1 MKISVAI
8 CTWNRSRL
16 LKQTLESIAATNRS
30 SIDSWELI
38 VVDNNST
45 DNTREVVTGFSDRL
59 PIIYVQET
67 EQGHSASRNRAIESA
82 TGDLIVW
89 TDNDVIVDANW
100 LQAYQSAA
108 NRYPDSVFF
117 GGVIQPVFESPRPA
131 WLEETWQK
139 CKAVYAERD
148 LGGKEF
154 EFQPN
159 QFPYGANFAVRANV
173 QQQFRFDTSVGRVSG
188 GLVGEDEIEMLR
200 RVTAAGHVG
209 VWIPSAKLQHFI
221 PDDRVTP
228 EYVRNYFIGQ
238 GVANVMN
245 QKSSYATANK
255 ARWAAWYNQ
264 VCFRL
269 KRKRKSPEEWVS
281 HLICSS
287 IARGEFL
294 QMKSKRRT
302 HDGSAIA

>member
-67 EQGHSASRNRAIESA
+67 EQGLSASRNRAIESV

-100 LQAYQSAA
+100 LRAYQSAA
-108 NRYPDSVFF
+108 NRYPDSAFF
-117 GGVIQPVFESPRPA
+117 GGVIRPVFESPCPA

-139 CKAVYAERD
+139 CKGVYAVRD
-148 LGGKEF
+148 LGKKEF

-173 QQQFRFDTSVGRVSG
+173 QRQFRFDTSIGRVSG
-188 GLVGEDEIEMLR
+188 GLVGEEEIEMLR

-209 VWIPSAKLQHFI
+209 TWIPSAKLQHFI
-221 PDDRVTP
+221 PNDRVTP

-238 GVANVMN
+238 GIANVMN
-245 QKSSYATANK
+245 RKGSYATVNK

-269 KRKRKSPEEWVS
+269 KQHKKSPDEWVS

-294 QMKSKRRT
+294 QMKSKRGT

>member
-45 DNTREVVTGFSDRL
+45 DNTREVATGFSDRL

-108 NRYPDSVFF
+108 YRYPDLVFF
-117 GGVIQPVFESPRPA
+117 GGVIHPVFESPRLA

-209 VWIPSAKLQHFI
+209 AWIPSAKLQHFI